1 MHERDSDFQIEEV
14 KGKLEGGNE
23 GGSGGEFLRE
33 ECKRGERE
41 RRKDGDETW
50 QSRESTRMREG
61 ECDSWRV

>member
-1 MHERDSDFQIEEV
+1 M